1 MIENSRNRWWTTAT
15 ILLLFTIGLVLAV
28 FVYRATTRIRNAL
41 AEEVL
46 QQQRDVATLLYEY
59 SSIMLA
65 VEQLRLTPESDS
77 REALDRALNA
87 AQLQLKKMRS
97 EYSFARLDG
106 ATKANAYIK
115 PVLEDIAQ
123 WLDSGVPGHA
133 ADDSLILA
141 IVAQRAN
148 DRFSGL
154 RAIAAEADE
163 VTQSLIKV
171 QSRDLDTF
179 RTSALMLLA
188 AFALLV
194 VTVIALLTR
203 QRNMQVRVA
212 EDQETQSRAIIST
225 ETTGREK
232 AELALQGSEK
242 ILRETMD
249 TLPSGISM
257 LDQSGRI
264 VAANSSWIQFI
275 SASKSQYTDG
285 GIGESFLGVFVSAVG
300 PAVEG
305 SDSATESIRDVL
317 AGTRELMGD
326 EFQLGSLESLR
337 WIALST
343 RSFKIQ
349 GEQHTVLIY
358 EDVTER
364 KQFEARDRR
373 LRAELANV
381 SRLTTAGEMASGLA
395 HELNQPLTAISHNCH
410 SALLCVREASVPD
423 AELLESISEIY
434 QQTQRAG
441 SIVRSLRQLA
451 RHDSG
456 SFKSTNINE
465 LVEET
470 IRLTKPEAIE
480 KGVDVRLRLADDLPE
495 PLADPVQIQQ
505 VLVNLERNS
514 VEAMGQGDST
524 SRSLTISTMID
535 QNTNIRVSVHDT
547 GPGLTPGIKDK
558 LFTAFQT
565 TKSDGMGLG
574 LSISR
579 SIVEA
584 HGGRLWFDQNVAAGT
599 TFHFS
604 LPVTEEVL

>member
-1 MIENSRNRWWTTAT
+1 
-15 ILLLFTIGLVLAV
+15 
-28 FVYRATTRIRNAL
+28 
-41 AEEVL
+41 
-46 QQQRDVATLLYEY
+46 
-59 SSIMLA
+59 
-65 VEQLRLTPESDS
+65 
-77 REALDRALNA
+77 
-87 AQLQLKKMRS
+87 
-97 EYSFARLDG
+97 
-106 ATKANAYIK
+106 
-115 PVLEDIAQ
+115 
-123 WLDSGVPGHA
+123 
-133 ADDSLILA
+133 
-141 IVAQRAN
+141 
-148 DRFSGL
+148 
-154 RAIAAEADE
+154 
-163 VTQSLIKV
+163 
-171 QSRDLDTF
+171 
-179 RTSALMLLA
+179 
-188 AFALLV
+188 
-194 VTVIALLTR
+194 
-203 QRNMQVRVA
+203 
-212 EDQETQSRAIIST
+212 
-225 ETTGREK
+225 
-232 AELALQGSEK
+232 
-242 ILRETMD
+242 
-249 TLPSGISM
+249 
-257 LDQSGRI
+257 
-264 VAANSSWIQFI
+264 
-275 SASKSQYTDG
+275 
-285 GIGESFLGVFVSAVG
+285 
-300 PAVEG
+300 
-305 SDSATESIRDVL
+305 
-317 AGTRELMGD
+317 MGD
-326 EFQLGSLESLR
+326 EFQLGNMDSHH

-373 LRAELANV
+373 LRTELANV

-395 HELNQPLTAISHNCH
+395 HELTQPLTAISHNCH
-410 SALLCVREASVPD
+410 SALLCLREANVPD

-456 SFKSTNINE
+456 SFESTNINE

-514 VEAMGQGDST
+514 VEAMGQGDGT